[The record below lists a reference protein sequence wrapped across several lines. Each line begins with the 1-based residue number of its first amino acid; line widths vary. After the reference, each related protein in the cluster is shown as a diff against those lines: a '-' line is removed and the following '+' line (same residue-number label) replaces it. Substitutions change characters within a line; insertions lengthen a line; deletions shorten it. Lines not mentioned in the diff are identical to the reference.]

1 MANANQTGLPNDTIR
16 RAIRAW
22 FVARG
27 RLADLP
33 PNFVASGDADLGG
46 AAAAAIRIIEQ
57 ASGLEVDAGIAG
69 PDVLGELQP
78 FLPHDR
84 SAAAATGS
92 FGPRRVVIA
101 SVFEDP
107 EGYHGDDL
115 TRGPLGFAELST
127 NPLAPVAKLDFRALG
142 GLPYRTHVRITA
154 ANGRQVVAQKLD
166 IGAGGPHHPVIDLH
180 ARTAAA
186 LGLPA
191 DFLGN
196 VTLEIAQG

>member
-16 RAIRAW
+16 RAIQAW

-27 RLADLP
+27 RTADVP
-33 PNFVASGDADLGG
+33 AGFAASGAADLGG

-57 ASGLEVDAGIAG
+57 ASGLDVDAGIAG
-69 PDVLGELQP
+69 PDVLAVLTP

-84 SAAAATGS
+84 SAAATGAW
-92 FGPRRVVIA
+92 GPKRVAIA
-101 SVFEDP
+101 SVFDDR

-127 NPLAPVAKLDFRALG
+127 NPLAPQAQLDFKALG
-142 GLPYRTHVRITA
+142 GLPYKTRVRITA
-154 ANGRQVVAQKLD
+154 ASGQQVVAAKLD
-166 IGAGGPHHPVIDLH
+166 IGAGGPHHPLIDLH

-186 LGLPA
+186 LGLPG
-191 DFLGN
+191 DFLGQ
-196 VTLEIAQG
+196 VTLEIERD